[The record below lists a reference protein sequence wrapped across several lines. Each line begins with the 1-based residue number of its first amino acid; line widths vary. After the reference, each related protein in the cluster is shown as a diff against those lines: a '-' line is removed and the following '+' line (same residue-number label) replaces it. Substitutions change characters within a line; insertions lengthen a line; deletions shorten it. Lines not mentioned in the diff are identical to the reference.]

1 MAANALNPEVH
12 TVTTG
17 YRHTGVM
24 MAAIQKREKPQS
36 VSLLNYCIVAVLYR
50 EWVNLVIRISTC

>member
-24 MAAIQKREKPQS
+24 MAAIQKERNLNR
-36 VSLLNYCIVAVLYR
+36 SL
-50 EWVNLVIRISTC
+50 S